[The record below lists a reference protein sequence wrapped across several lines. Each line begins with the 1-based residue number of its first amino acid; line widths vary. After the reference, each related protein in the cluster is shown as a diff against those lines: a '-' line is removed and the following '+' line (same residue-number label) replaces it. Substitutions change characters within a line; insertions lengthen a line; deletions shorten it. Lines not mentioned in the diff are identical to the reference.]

1 MSSIA
6 EGLKIKGEVQGSED
20 LRVDGEIEG
29 RSSLPGAVVVLGPKG
44 RVTGDI
50 QAREVVL
57 EGTCRGNV
65 TARERVRIAATGKLE
80 GDVAAERLVIEEG
93 AQVLGRVESGPA
105 QAHQRAAAAARPAAT
120 GVPVT
125 ASSTHPPRTVDSQA

>member
-29 RSSLPGAVVVLGPKG
+29 RINLPSAVVVLGPKG

-57 EGTCRGNV
+57 EGACRGNIS
-65 TARERVRIAATGKLE
+65 ARERVRVAATGKLE
-80 GDVAAERLVIEEG
+80 GDVTSERLVIEEG
-93 AQVLGRVESGPA
+93 AQVSGRLESGPA
-105 QAHQRAAAAARPAAT
+105 QAHQRVAAARPPVA
-120 GVPVT
+120 GVT
-125 ASSTHPPRTVDSQA
+125 ATAAPTHAPRAVD

>member
-29 RSSLPGAVVVLGPKG
+29 RINLPGAVVVLGPKG
-44 RVTGDI
+44 RLVGDV

-57 EGTCRGNV
+57 EGSIRGNV
-65 TARERVRIAATGKLE
+65 TARERVRVAATGKLE
-80 GDVAAERLVIEEG
+80 GDVVAERLVVEEG
-93 AQVLGRVESGPA
+93 AQVSGRVQSG
-105 QAHQRAAAAARPAAT
+105 AAKDHSHVAPARPAAT
-120 GVPVT
+120 GAPVT
-125 ASSTHPPRTVDSQA
+125 AAHTTRPAD